1 MTSAVA
7 DTVCGVGFWVR
18 DTAVA
23 ATLMGWVGKI
33 LCVNAIALPDRATLL
48 WCRRYRVL
56 SSGRE
61 ETCVLSAN
69 AFVSRTDS
77 RIWVGGGKNRLQRKA
92 AHEESCAAKLI

>member
-56 SSGRE
+56 SSARE
-61 ETCVLSAN
+61 ETVVLPTN
-69 AFVSRTDS
+69 GVRRQNGF
-77 RIWVGGGKNRLQRKA
+77 INVGGWRKERNCSPLLA
-92 AHEESCAAKLI
+92 ERREA